1 MTSKK
6 GTIMSLHVDAEIQ
19 DKLKAHAKKRNVSV
33 SKLVRDLVDKSL
45 ANPEDDVD
53 TVIFKVPLSA
63 KRDVDTLRTW
73 FDQRVEAVARAV
85 VGEKIS

>member
-1 MTSKK
+1 
-6 GTIMSLHVDAEIQ
+6 MSLHMDVEIQ

-53 TVIFKVPLSA
+53 TVIFKVPVSA
-63 KRDVDTLRTW
+63 KQDFDTLKGW
-73 FDQRVEAVARAV
+73 FDRRVDAVARAV
-85 VGEKIS
+85 VGEKQP